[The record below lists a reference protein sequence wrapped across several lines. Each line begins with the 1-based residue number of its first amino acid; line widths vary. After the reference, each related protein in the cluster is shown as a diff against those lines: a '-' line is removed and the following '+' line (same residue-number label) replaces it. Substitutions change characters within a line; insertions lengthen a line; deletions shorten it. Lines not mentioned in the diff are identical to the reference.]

1 MLNYDQFN
9 LFTGTDE
16 NGIENDRET
25 LEVIQCSYVSTDMVE
40 GMDLFEGFDE
50 LYAITF
56 SYGIDFTA
64 KLLNMF
70 EYAEIIY
77 GCQGIIDPDTAS
89 IIAAQ
94 RSIVENLSK
103 SRSIDLI
110 REKVEKQE
118 LKLFVSMDTNSH
130 EKIFVLRT
138 KDGSRTRVITGSANM
153 SASAFNG
160 LQREEILYF
169 DDYEAFEYFFDRF
182 SSFRANC
189 TNDIPRS
196 VIEKVAKNHMYLR
209 DHIEDVPVLDEA
221 KKKIQITVTTS
232 DNEIDYAADV
242 KEIQKEIKELFP
254 KRKSNQSTI
263 NITADI
269 VDKARRNNRE
279 RIERVRREAQVPVLH
294 LDMESE
300 TLTFCDEPIDLNPPM
315 EKVRNDAVCLINF
328 LSGYDTFIGNVDRA
342 KEDYYAYFNWFFSTI
357 FMPELR
363 KIAYQKNYS
372 ALFLPI
378 FGILCGPSN
387 AGKSKLVELLS
398 KLMTGKKISTYTSN
412 YFSGTKIDA
421 LRSKIEGIPVMIEDL
436 AKQQYGNNYEQVIKN
451 DYFGI
456 TEKLTHY
463 PAVSITANKI
473 ESLTQDAT
481 KRTVYF
487 RTEITTDKTTGARN
501 AKRVNDTIDS
511 ASNALFGEYVRRMI
525 PIVRN
530 MEDKMMSGENEYM
543 PDILHESSK
552 VLRGIFF
559 DCCDENVPNYVRIL
573 SFEDYFG
580 DIVVGRTALDRLK
593 TFWEKQRDG
602 FTINERDNTLIF
614 TISENSDY
622 ELGYIANELPPS
634 LNAKKMGN
642 KLIMNLAKAREVT
655 GINFKKKLFNL

>member
-1 MLNYDQFN
+1 MSENVQLNF
-9 LFTGTDE
+9 FTGIDEDRTDGE
-16 NGIENDRET
+16 RET
-25 LEVIQCSYVSTDMVE
+25 LEVIQCSYVSTDKVE

-64 KLLNMF
+64 KLLNKF

-103 SRSIDLI
+103 SKAIDLI
-110 REKVEKQE
+110 RGKVERQE

-138 KDGSRTRVITGSANM
+138 RDGSRTRVITGSANM

-169 DDYEAFEYFFDRF
+169 DDYNAFEYFYERF

-189 TNDIPRS
+189 TNEIPRK
-196 VIEKVAKNHMYLR
+196 VIEKVSKDHLYLKE
-209 DHIEDVPVLDEA
+209 HIEEVPVLDEA
-221 KKKIQITVTTS
+221 KKKIQISVTTS
-232 DNEIDYAADV
+232 DNGIDYVADV
-242 KEIQKEIKELFP
+242 REINDEIKDLFP
-254 KRKSNQSTI
+254 RRKPKQNTI

-279 RIERVRREAQVPVLH
+279 RIERIKRETQVPILH

-300 TLTFCDEPIDLNPPM
+300 TLSFCDELIEMNPPR
-315 EKVRNDAVCLINF
+315 EKVRNDVKCLINF
-328 LSGYDTFIGNVDRA
+328 LNGYDSFIGKVDRA

-363 KIAYQKNYS
+363 RIAYQKNYS
-372 ALFLPI
+372 ALSLPV

-387 AGKSKLVELLS
+387 AGKTKLVELLS
-398 KLMTGKKISTYTSN
+398 KLMTGKKVSTYTSS
-412 YFSGTKIDA
+412 YFSSTKIDL
-421 LRSKIEGIPVMIEDL
+421 LRSKIEGVPVMIEDL
-436 AKQQYGNNYEQVIKN
+436 AKQQYTNHYEQVIKN

-456 TEKLTHY
+456 MENLSHY

-487 RTEITTDKTTGARN
+487 RSEITTDKTTGARN
-501 AKRVNDTIDS
+501 AKRVNDTIGN
-511 ASNALFGEYVRRMI
+511 ATNALFGEYVRRMI
-525 PIVRN
+525 PVVKA
-530 MEDKMMSGENEYM
+530 MEERMMNGERDYM

-552 VLRGIFF
+552 VILDIFSECY
-559 DCCDENVPNYVRIL
+559 DASLPEYVRIL

-580 DIVVGRTALDRLK
+580 DIVVGRTAIDRLK

-602 FTINERDNTLIF
+602 FTVNERDNTLIF
-614 TISENSDY
+614 TISEHSDY
-622 ELGYIANELPPS
+622 ELGYIANELPSS

-642 KLIMNLAKAREVT
+642 KLIMDLSAAREIT
-655 GINFKKKLFNL
+655 GINFRKRLFSL